1 MYSSN
6 NVVVLNAGI
15 MGNEDYNPTEV
26 EEMGACINEKKLEL
40 EALHE
45 RLEELEDVSDLDVTV
60 DIYDLHQEIHT
71 LEGEIEI
78 DEGELTDLYD
88 QE

>member
-6 NVVVLNAGI
+6 NVVVLNASI

-26 EEMGACINEKKLEL
+26 EEMGSVINEKKIEL

-45 RLEELEDVSDLDVTV
+45 RLEELEGNDELNAAVAINEL
-60 DIYDLHQEIHT
+60 YQEINT
-71 LEGEIEI
+71 LEVEIEL